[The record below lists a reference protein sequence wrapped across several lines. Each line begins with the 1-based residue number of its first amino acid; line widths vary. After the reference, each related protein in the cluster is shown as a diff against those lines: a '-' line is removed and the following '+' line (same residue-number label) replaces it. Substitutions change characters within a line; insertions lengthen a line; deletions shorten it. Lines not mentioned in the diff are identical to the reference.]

1 MAEFNAAYSR
11 TLAHEGGYVKDPIDR
26 GGETYKGISRRFN
39 PGWEGWVRIDRA
51 RRRRG
56 FPRLLE
62 SDATLQASVATFYK
76 QHYWDKFQGDV
87 LPNQAIANELFDT
100 AVNLGVTRA
109 VDFLQRGLNVL
120 NRNGVLYDDLV
131 TDGVFGAKSLAALR
145 AYLKKDKPGYL
156 LKVLNILQG
165 MHYVDTMTRSP
176 LQEKYARG
184 WLNRV
189 EITEA

>member
-1 MAEFNAAYSR
+1 MAEFKQAFSR
-11 TLAHEGGYVKDPIDR
+11 TLAHEGGYVKDPVDR

-39 PGWEGWVRIDRA
+39 PGWEGWARIDRA
-51 RRRRG
+51 RRQRG
-56 FPRLLE
+56 FPKALD
-62 SDATLQASVATFYK
+62 SDAALQASVAAFYK
-76 QHYWDKFQGDV
+76 QHYWDKFQGDQ
-87 LPNQAIANELFDT
+87 LPQQAIANELFDT

-109 VDFLQRGLNVL
+109 VEFLQRGLNVL
-120 NRNGVLYDDLV
+120 NRNGALYDDLV

-145 AYLKKDKPGYL
+145 AYLRKDKPGYL

-165 MHYVDTMTRSP
+165 MHYIDYMGRSP